1 VATSDELNAMP
12 LEIEFRVRKRLGGWQ
27 DAHHAIGVTTAGHS
41 LSILTSIKVKAG
53 QKLLLRLGH
62 EGLALTDIPAS
73 VGHVEKRGADFV
85 YHLQLDLAQVH
96 DVGRNSANRV
106 LRILHARLQPARVR

>member
-1 VATSDELNAMP
+1 MATSDELNAMP

-27 DAHHAIGVTTAGHS
+27 DAHHAIGVTTSGHT

-62 EGLALTDIPAS
+62 EGLALTEIPAS
-73 VGHVEKRGADFV
+73 VGQVEKRGADFV
-85 YHLQLDLAQVH
+85 YHLQFDTTHLNDTGLE
-96 DVGRNSANRV
+96 SANRV
-106 LRILHARLQPARVR
+106 LQILRARLQPARGR